1 MADIANFTRAK
12 DWALLA
18 LLAGVLSLASMIMA
32 DNRSRIDKVEARVSE
47 RGPILEDHAARLVR
61 LEEAMSANR
70 SEINR
75 RLERIEKKLDDLRP

>member
-1 MADIANFTRAK
+1 MADLSSFTRAK
-12 DWALLA
+12 DWAIIA
-18 LLAGVLSLASMIMA
+18 LFGGVISLGSMIVA

-61 LEEAMSANR
+61 LEESMAATR